1 MSGELDVV
9 VPASLDGERADRA
22 LSLLTGMPRSRARQV
37 VTSGGL
43 SVDGRT
49 VTTAS
54 TPLRTGER
62 LTADVPAEPDRR
74 AVADPTVPVTVRYE
88 DDDLVVVDKQ
98 AGLVVHHGAG
108 HRGGTLVDGLLARY
122 PELGALADEDGGDA
136 LRPGLVHRL
145 DKGTSGLL
153 VVARSAAAFASL
165 SRQMRERT
173 AERRYRALV
182 VGTVVD
188 DDAVVD
194 APIGR
199 STRRPDRMSVRPQGR
214 PARTRFT
221 VLTRYHEPQ
230 PASLLDV
237 GLETG
242 RTHQVRVH
250 MSAVGHPVV
259 GDDRYGDAPRRAP
272 ELHRLLRPGRLFLHA
287 WRLSV
292 DRPDGTR
299 LTVESA
305 LPDDLEEVL
314 ARLS

>member
-1 MSGELDVV
+1 MTPSLDVV
-9 VPASLDGERADRA
+9 VPASLDGERVDRA

-37 VTSGGL
+37 VDAGSV

-49 VTTAS
+49 VATAS
-54 TPLRTGER
+54 TALRQGQR
-62 LTADVPAEPDRR
+62 LWADVPVEPERR
-74 AVADPTVPVTVRYE
+74 AVADSSVVFAVCYE
-88 DDDLVVVDKQ
+88 DDDLVVVDKP

-122 PELGALADEDGGDA
+122 PELSALAEVGADPE
-136 LRPGLVHRL
+136 RPGLVHRL

-153 VVARSAAAFASL
+153 VVARSPAAYRSL
-165 SRQMRERT
+165 TRQMREHT
-173 AERRYRALV
+173 AERSYRALV
-182 VGTVVD
+182 VGMVAD
-188 DDAVVD
+188 DEAVVD

-199 STRRPDRMSVRPQGR
+199 SARRPDRMSVQAQGR
-214 PARTRFT
+214 PARTRYS
-221 VLTRYHEPQ
+221 VLARYGAPQ
-230 PASLLDV
+230 AATLLDV

-272 ELHRLLRPGRLFLHA
+272 ELHRIVAPGRLFLHA

-292 DRPDGTR
+292 DRPDGER

-305 LPDDLEEVL
+305 LPDDLVKVL
-314 ARLS
+314 AGLS